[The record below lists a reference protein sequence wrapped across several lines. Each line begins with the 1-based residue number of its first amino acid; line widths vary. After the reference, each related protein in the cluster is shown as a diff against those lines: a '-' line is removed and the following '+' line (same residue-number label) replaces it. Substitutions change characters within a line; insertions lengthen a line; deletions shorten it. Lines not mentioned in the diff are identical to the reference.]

1 MWSGLVGMA
10 LLAGVLVW
18 LLRGRNS
25 PAGAREDRSGLN
37 YEEMEAADE
46 LRRAEEEV
54 RERESTAQ
62 PDDEQPGDDWGPGTP
77 RSY

>member
-1 MWSGLVGMA
+1 MWGGIVGMA

-18 LLRGRNS
+18 LLRGRE
-25 PAGAREDRSGLN
+25 ARSERSRAGLN

-54 RERESTAQ
+54 RRLESGAQ
-62 PDDEQPGDDWGPGTP
+62 PEDEQPGDDWGPGTP

>member
-1 MWSGLVGMA
+1 MWGEVIGLA

-25 PAGAREDRSGLN
+25 AVVSQETRGDLT
-37 YEEMEAADE
+37 YEEREAADE

-54 RERESTAQ
+54 RKRESSSQ
-62 PDDEQPGDDWGPGTP
+62 PDDEEPGDDWGPGTP